1 MGGAVGGVTTT
12 EQARRSDALYNDN
25 VSMHRR
31 DLCDMVAH
39 READIEDLRALAHDM
54 LLSLEWTMRGNS
66 VHVRQF
72 LAYKRM
78 ARKLGVKE

>member
-1 MGGAVGGVTTT
+1 
-12 EQARRSDALYNDN
+12 
-25 VSMHRR
+25 
-31 DLCDMVAH
+31 MVAH

>member
-1 MGGAVGGVTTT
+1 MTPT
-12 EQARRSDALYNDN
+12 EQARRSDALYTDN
-25 VSMHRR
+25 SGKADRR
-31 DLCDMVAH
+31 KLCDMVAH

-54 LLSLEWTMRGNS
+54 LLSLEWCMRGNS

-72 LAYKRM
+72 LAYKRL